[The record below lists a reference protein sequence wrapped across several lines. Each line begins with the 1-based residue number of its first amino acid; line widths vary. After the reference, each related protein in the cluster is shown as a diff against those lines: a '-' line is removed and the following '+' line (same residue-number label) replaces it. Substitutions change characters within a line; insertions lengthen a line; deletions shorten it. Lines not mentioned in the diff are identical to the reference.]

1 MDALL
6 LCAAL
11 AALLC
16 FPQVCASSAREALR
30 VWGLDIV
37 PSLFPYMVFSR
48 LLSASLQRR
57 GIPAALLVPVLGLA
71 GGSPSGAAALAS
83 CARGNSLSPRSLA
96 SLAALTGTISPMFFL
111 GTVYTWTGD
120 MRLSRRL
127 LLAHLFGAVFA
138 AFCARFLPFA
148 QATACHTASVT
159 SQADSHTQEES
170 PITQCVDA
178 VLRVGGCIMV
188 FSVAAAC
195 VSMLIPSSMA
205 ALRAVLHA
213 LLEAAGGAHALIS
226 APLPPR
232 TRAILLAALTS
243 LGGFSILT
251 QNELFLRPLGLRL
264 PQLAFLGLMRACGAA
279 ILMSLLTR

>member
-6 LCAAL
+6 LGAAL

-16 FPQVCASSAREALR
+16 FPEVCSASAREALR

-48 LLSASLQRR
+48 LLSASLRRR

-83 CARGNSLSPRSLA
+83 CAREKSLSARGLA

-111 GTVYTWTGD
+111 GTVRAWTGD
-120 MRLSRRL
+120 VRLSRRL

-138 AFCARFLPFA
+138 AVCALFLPLEPDTGRKEPP
-148 QATACHTASVT
+148 QGEACP
-159 SQADSHTQEES
+159 QEES
-170 PITQCVDA
+170 PLAQCVDA
-178 VLRVGGCIMV
+178 VLRVGGCILL

-195 VSMLIPSSMA
+195 VSMLLPASMA
-205 ALRAVLHA
+205 ALRAVFHA
-213 LLEAAGGAHALIS
+213 LLEAAGGAHALIA
-226 APLPPR
+226 APLLPR

-251 QNELFLRPLGLRL
+251 QNELFLRPLGLRM
-264 PQLAFLGLMRACGAA
+264 PQLALFGLLRAIGAA
-279 ILMSLLTR
+279 MLMALLSR